1 MSKLVI
7 KSLDAIVNEAL
18 DFFSKNLPPKLN
30 LETYSFPL
38 VVGSG
43 NAFNVGKILFAK
55 QAAIFANESNFRE
68 IIKRYQ
74 SLIKNGTIHEAL
86 IISASGEKDS
96 VWEIEEAKTVG
107 LKTTLLTCSLNSSAA
122 QIADEVKVYRKLA
135 EPYTYNFSTY
145 WGMLLSASDEKVENI
160 KDALEKLKTPANFGT
175 YESYSFILPDKFGDL
190 APMLDIKR
198 HELFGPKLSLRAFT
212 FGEAR
217 HAKFVIRDPKE
228 LVISFG
234 ANEFFGDPNSRWEI
248 NLPKDIGSAGMMA
261 LTYYLVGQIQNKQPD
276 YFRENIER
284 FCKDDGPRAYGSNQP
299 FSVIVPGN

>member
-7 KSLDAIVNEAL
+7 RSLAAIVNEAL
-18 DFFSKNLPPKLN
+18 DFFSENLPPKLN
-30 LETYSFPL
+30 LEIYSFPL

-43 NAFNVGKILFAK
+43 NAFNAGKILFAK

-74 SLIKNGTIHEAL
+74 PLIKNGTIHETI

-96 VWEIEEAKTVG
+96 VWEIEMAKAAG
-107 LKTTLLTCSLNSSAA
+107 LKTTLLTCSLNSSAT

-145 WGMLLSASDEKVENI
+145 CGMILSASGEKVENI
-160 KDALEKLKTPANFGT
+160 KDALEKLKIPADFSD
-175 YESYSFILPDKFGDL
+175 YKSYSFILPDEFGDL

-248 NLPKDIGSAGMMA
+248 NPKNVGNAGMMA
-261 LTYYLVGQIQNKQPD
+261 LTYYLIGQIQNHQPD

-284 FCKDDGPRAYGSNQP
+284 FCEDDGPKAYGSDQP
-299 FSVIVPGN
+299 FPVIVPGN